1 MTQHTETIDQENPEW
16 TEADFKKAIS
26 FNELP
31 ENLKKTL
38 RGHGKQKKL
47 IKQAVSIRLSPEVVD
62 YFKGTGKGWQTR
74 MDEVLKDYV
83 SHH

>member
-1 MTQHTETIDQENPEW
+1 MTQHNETIDPENPEW
-16 TEADFKKAIS
+16 TEEDFKKAIS

-38 RGHGKQKKL
+38 RGRGKQKKL
-47 IKQAVSIRLSPEVVD
+47 IKQAVSIRLSSEVVD